1 MQAVFGIVYAVFQG
15 GYRGAQPGAAFKVD
29 APHQD
34 VAGSLGHAEQV
45 RRGGG
50 EDDGVVLR
58 HDVDE
63 HREVGAVVEG
73 TVAEDAFTPAAGA
86 PAFADILAL
95 VAEPAVVYLN
105 YSSTYDMVVSA
116 SASLIKT
123 AAGVEWAAE

>member
-1 MQAVFGIVYAVFQG
+1 MSKEINKKDIVYWLEQIFNAVG
-15 GYRGAQPGAAFKVD
+15 TVAAVEKNQSDWEETDNTDPAYIKNKPTVP
-29 APHQD
+29 A
-34 VAGSLGHAEQV
+34 
-45 RRGGG
+45 
-50 EDDGVVLR
+50 
-58 HDVDE
+58 
-63 HREVGAVVEG
+63 VGAVVEG